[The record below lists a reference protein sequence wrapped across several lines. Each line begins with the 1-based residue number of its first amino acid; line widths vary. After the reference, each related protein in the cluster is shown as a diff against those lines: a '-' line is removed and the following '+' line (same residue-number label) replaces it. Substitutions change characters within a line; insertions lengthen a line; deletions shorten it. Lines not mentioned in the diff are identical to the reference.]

1 MTIIRDDAYEER
13 KTVLGNKQII
23 NTAGTDSSV
32 VKLELSVLAMKNN
45 KKDETKVINETENL
59 LFMVQI

>member
-45 KKDETKVINETENL
+45 KKDETKAINETENL